1 MMQVEEQMEA
11 NKSYREREA
20 AAAIARKAR
29 EALSVVAGIRLQ
41 DAIVGRLYHVTA
53 LYSGDTGI
61 YEYTGCHGSHDHV
74 AHGVHVGAIGYFLHP
89 VYGYHTAHGGES
101 LEPGGRSAQWFMV
114 PLTTEEEAAAPAQ
127 FEKERAAEKIRRVE
141 EDKAYAAYVAALP
154 PYLR

>member
-41 DAIVGRLYHVTA
+41 DAVVGRLYHVTA

-61 YEYTGCHGSHDHV
+61 YEYMGCHGSHDHV
-74 AHGVHVGAIGYFLHP
+74 AHGVHVGAIGYFQHP
-89 VYGYHTAHGGES
+89 IYNYHTAHGGGS
-101 LEPGGRSAQWFMV
+101 LEPGGKSAQWFMV
-114 PLTTEEEAAAPAQ
+114 ALTEEETMDAYIQ
-127 FEKERAAEKIRRVE
+127 FGKARAKVRSF
-141 EDKAYAAYVAALP
+141 
-154 PYLR
+154 